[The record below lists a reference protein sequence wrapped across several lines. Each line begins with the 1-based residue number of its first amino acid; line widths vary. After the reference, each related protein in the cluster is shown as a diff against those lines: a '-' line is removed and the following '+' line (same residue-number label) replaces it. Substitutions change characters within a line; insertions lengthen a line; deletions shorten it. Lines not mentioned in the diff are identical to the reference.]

1 MFLVFGTCFG
11 LLEVFLGSWIEVF
24 WTLGRVL
31 DSGSVFG
38 ILGNSL
44 DSGSVLDSWK
54 CFGFWEVFFDFG
66 ACFVPWNH
74 RMFVIG

>member
-11 LLEVFLGSWIEVF
+11 LLEVFLDSRIEVF

-38 ILGNSL
+38 FWEVFWILGVFWTL
-44 DSGSVLDSWK
+44 GSVLDSGK
-54 CFGFWEVFFDFG
+54 CFFILERVLSLRTTV
-66 ACFVPWNH
+66 CL
-74 RMFVIG
+74 